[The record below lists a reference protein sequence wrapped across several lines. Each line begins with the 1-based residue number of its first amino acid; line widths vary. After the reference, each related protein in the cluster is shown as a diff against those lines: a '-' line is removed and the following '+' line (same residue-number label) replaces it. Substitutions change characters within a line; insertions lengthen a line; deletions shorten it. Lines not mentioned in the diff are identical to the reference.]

1 MQSVLTRV
9 CRLVSF
15 LVRPGDLNLGGF
27 LLFSLFSPLEHAVLH
42 HGANGFVLFGADI

>member
-1 MQSVLTRV
+1 M

-15 LVRPGDLNLGGF
+15 LVRPGDLNLGGL
-27 LLFSLFSPLEHAVLH
+27 LLFSLFSPLEHVVLH